1 MCGRIR
7 TEGLIRTIG
16 VIVLLAVAAVLAAAA
31 SASATPL
38 DYTFDSN
45 NQGWLQNQDQAST
58 NFLPAG
64 FQATGGNPDGHLTAT
79 DIGAEDGCP
88 DGAPCQLLTFYSPVV
103 PSLGANYG
111 GTASFDLRSSVPPA
125 HAAEL
130 LLLASPPDYLDGF
143 ISETTVTTYQH
154 LSIPLSET
162 ATIAG
167 KAAWEVCPYAGGR
180 CAPAS
185 QSDFKDLIAHS
196 DGIAVMVDVSA
207 NQTGETYDLDNVSLT
222 DGPPPPPAPV
232 QKPKKCEK
240 KKKHHQAGAAKKKK
254 CNKKK
259 KKKKKKKHRA
269 AVSALRG

>member
-7 TEGLIRTIG
+7 AEGHIRTIG
-16 VIVLLAVAAVLAAAA
+16 VIVMLVMAAALT
-31 SASATPL
+31 SAGSVSAAPL
-38 DYTFDSN
+38 NFTFDSD

-64 FQATGGNPDGHLTAT
+64 FQPTGGNPDGHLTAQ
-79 DIGAEDGCP
+79 DSGAEDGCP

-130 LLLASPPDYLDGF
+130 LLLASPPNYLDGF
-143 ISETTVTTYQH
+143 ISETVATTYQH
-154 LSIPLSET
+154 LSIALSET
-162 ATIAG
+162 ATIGG

-180 CAPAS
+180 CSPAS
-185 QSDFKDLIAHS
+185 QMDFQNLIARS

-207 NQTGETYDLDNVSLT
+207 NQTGETYDLDNVALT
-222 DGPPPPPAPV
+222 DGPAQPPIPPR
-232 QKPKKCEK
+232 KHKKC
-240 KKKHHQAGAAKKKK
+240 
-254 CNKKK
+254 
-259 KKKKKKKHRA
+259 KKKKHRHARATKKGKCKKKRRA
-269 AVSALRG
+269 AESTLRG